1 MLTRVFSACVFA
13 VLAIALSGTAHARQ
27 TAHNRQ
33 STDDATSFDAALAG
47 TWRSAP
53 DEMVLSSDFD
63 VSVWGKNAKS
73 VRTVELQLDASGR
86 GPLTVTR
93 KVVDGRGRTVAASTS
108 IERATVAVGG
118 SHQVNPARI
127 EHDVSVQ
134 NAVRT
139 YADEP
144 GSKWDMD
151 GLRVQI
157 ATFPND
163 ANTVEVRVEPPEGKG
178 AFWET
183 LRRDHAPVTKH
194 QGRS

>member
-1 MLTRVFSACVFA
+1 MLMRVVSACVFA
-13 VLAIALSGTAHARQ
+13 VLAIATSGKAQAQHTADHSHSAN
-27 TAHNRQ
+27 T
-33 STDDATSFDAALAG
+33 TPSFDATLAG

-53 DEMVLSSDFD
+53 DELGLSSDFD

-73 VRTVELQLDASGR
+73 VRTVELQLDSSGR
-86 GPLTVTR
+86 GTVTVTR

-108 IERATVAVGG
+108 IERATIAVGG
-118 SHQVNPARI
+118 SRQINPARI
-127 EHDVSVQ
+127 EHEVTVQ

-139 YADEP
+139 YVDEP

-157 ATFPND
+157 ATYPND
-163 ANTVEVRVEPPEGKG
+163 ANTLEVRVEPPEGRG

-183 LRRDHAPVTKH
+183 LRRTK
-194 QGRS
+194 R

>member
-1 MLTRVFSACVFA
+1 MLMRVVSACVFA
-13 VLAIALSGTAHARQ
+13 VLAIATSGKAQAQHTNDSSA
-27 TAHNRQ
+27 NN
-33 STDDATSFDAALAG
+33 STSANTTPSFDAALAG
-47 TWRSAP
+47 TWKSMP
-53 DEMVLSSDFD
+53 DELALSSDFD

-73 VRTVELQLDASGR
+73 VRTVELQLDSSGR

-108 IERATVAVGG
+108 IERATIAVGG
-118 SHQVNPARI
+118 SHQVNPSRI

-144 GSKWDMD
+144 NSKWDMD
-151 GLRVQI
+151 GLRVQV

-163 ANTVEVRVEPPEGKG
+163 ANTIEVRVEPPEGKG

-183 LRRDHAPVTKH
+183 LRRTKH
-194 QGRS
+194 